1 LRFSFFIHINLL
13 FFVLNIS
20 RAVPSEAPF
29 DMEAKLLNETTVLV
43 KWKSPAVI
51 HRNGILKS
59 YNVIVR
65 CVNFYQNISKTL
77 TNVTI
82 DADNARITL
91 VNLTEGVT
99 YTISIAAI
107 NRAGCGPYS
116 QPAIIR
122 LDPFTK
128 TLDTSFTYR
137 SPSSD
142 DNDDLESLVM
152 KPWFIVLLGATIV
165 ILALSLAMIIFIK
178 KRQAWLKS
186 SSFNGLSGKFNE
198 ISFKVLNLHISQRK
212 RKILIFIWN
221 FIFIHYYDDKFSF
234 PQMQF

>member
-1 LRFSFFIHINLL
+1 MIIAFFFFILT
-13 FFVLNIS
+13 FFFL

-29 DMEAKLLNETTVLV
+29 EMEAKLLNETTVLV
-43 KWKSPAVI
+43 KWKAPAVS

-82 DADNARITL
+82 DADSARITL

-107 NRAGCGPYS
+107 NRVGCGPYS

-122 LDPFTK
+122 LDPFSK

-137 SPSSD
+137 SPSSE

-165 ILALSLAMIIFIK
+165 ILALSLAMLIFIK
-178 KRQAWLKS
+178 RRQAWLKT
-186 SSFNGLSGKFNE
+186 SSFNGLSGEFNE
-198 ISFKVLNLHISQRK
+198 IL
-212 RKILIFIWN
+212 
-221 FIFIHYYDDKFSF
+221 
-234 PQMQF
+234 

>member
-1 LRFSFFIHINLL
+1 MRFIL
-13 FFVLNIS
+13 FFTFLFS
-20 RAVPSEAPF
+20 CAVPSEAPF

-43 KWKSPAVI
+43 KWKAPAVI
-51 HRNGILKS
+51 RRNGILKS

-82 DADNARITL
+82 DADSARITL

-99 YTISIAAI
+99 YTISVAAI
-107 NRAGCGPYS
+107 NRIGLGPYS

-128 TLDTSFTYR
+128 KLDTSFTYR
-137 SPSSD
+137 SPSP
-142 DNDDLESLVM
+142 NDDFESMMM
-152 KPWFIVLLGATIV
+152 KPWFIVLLGATLV

-178 KRQAWLKS
+178 RRQAWLKQ
-186 SSFNGLSGKFNE
+186 SSFNGLSGEFRIVDVE
-198 ISFKVLNLHISQRK
+198 LFNLHI
-212 RKILIFIWN
+212 I
-221 FIFIHYYDDKFSF
+221 
-234 PQMQF
+234 